1 MPSPALRPILTLD
14 VPLIVVLGERSMS
27 VRDVVALTPGSIIE
41 LPKGADEEL
50 ELLVNNK
57 PVGLGKAVK
66 VGENFG
72 IRLSFVGD
80 IKTRVMA
87 LAGPAIATDPKPT
100 PVGALSDESAAAAA
114 LAGSAA
120 PAAAA
125 A

>member
-1 MPSPALRPILTLD
+1 MPSPSLRPILTLE

-27 VRDVVALTPGSIIE
+27 LKDVVALMPGSIIE
-41 LPKGADEEL
+41 LPKTADEEL
-50 ELLVNNK
+50 NLLVNNK

-80 IKTRVMA
+80 IRTRVMA
-87 LAGPAIATDPKPT
+87 LAGPAVATDPKP
-100 PVGALSDESAAAAA
+100 PLVGGISDDSAAAAA
-114 LAGSAA
+114 EAQ

-125 A
+125 